1 MCKRTYC
8 LFSPRTLPTL
18 LKELPVKQSL
28 ATCLDDVRRTQAGL
42 ELEMKAC
49 LALSRATLQT
59 LAALSTELNAA
70 AHEALEQEARRAD
83 KGVQAIV
90 EELAERLQ
98 SGPRANR
105 TVQLLQQGLIEAAA
119 ALPVTPREDGLGPA
133 GRAVAR

>member
-1 MCKRTYC
+1 MCKYTYC

-59 LAALSTELNAA
+59 LAALSTELNGA
-70 AHEALEQEARRAD
+70 AHEALVQEALRAD

-98 SGPRANR
+98 GGPRANR

-119 ALPVTPREDGLGPA
+119 GLPANPREDGLGSA